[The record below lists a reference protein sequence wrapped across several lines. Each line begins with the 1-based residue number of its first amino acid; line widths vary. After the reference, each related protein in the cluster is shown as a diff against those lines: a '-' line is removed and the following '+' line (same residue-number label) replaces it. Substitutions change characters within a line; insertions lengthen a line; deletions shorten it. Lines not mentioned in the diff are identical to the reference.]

1 MPRMLDAPPLRA
13 GEVSYMVGML
23 CLVGGSHFLGH
34 SVTGDS
40 LFLLLLLSFPLI
52 MRSRFVARKDVPPP
66 GFLLVG
72 LGWMSAVV
80 GTSILLLFPFIT
92 LDAFWYSLANLLLFQ
107 GFLMFP
113 ILGIGAFLF
122 PRFFGLPNLHNLD
135 ESRSLPPGWIRR
147 AMLAGVCGVIVMLG
161 FIVEAKGELRLGP
174 LLRLLGAGIY
184 FGREVPFFRTFRN
197 HGTLGVCLG
206 TALLLLMTGMLCQA
220 LFPQYAKGMEHIVL
234 VGGFGLLTMTVA
246 TRVVLGHSGQTHRLK
261 IKIRPLTIAMGLIIL
276 SLATRISADV
286 FPQVMLTHHIYAAVI
301 WIAAALVWA
310 VKILPGV
317 LIADD
322 EE

>member
-1 MPRMLDAPPLRA
+1 M
-13 GEVSYMVGML
+13 EVSYIVGLL
-23 CLVGGSHFLGH
+23 CLVGGSHLLGYT
-34 SVTGDS
+34 VTGDG
-40 LFLLLLLSFPLI
+40 LFLLLLLSFPVI
-52 MRSRFVARKDVPPP
+52 MRSRFTARKDVPPP
-66 GFLLVG
+66 GFLLV
-72 LGWMSAVV
+72 LMGWLSAVV
-80 GTSILLLFPFIT
+80 GTSILLIFPFAN
-92 LDAFWYSLANLLLFQ
+92 LDLFWYLLANRLLFQ
-107 GFLMFP
+107 GFLLFP

-122 PRFFGLPNLHNLD
+122 PRFFGLPNLHNFD
-135 ESRSLPPGWIRR
+135 ESRSLPPGWKRR
-147 AMLAGVCGVIVMLG
+147 AVFAFVCGLIVLAGFV
-161 FIVEAKGELRLGP
+161 VEAKGGIRWGP

-184 FGREVPFFRTFRN
+184 LGKEVPFFRTFRN

-246 TRVVLGHSGQTHRLK
+246 TRVVFGHSGQTHRLK
-261 IKIRPLTIAMGLIIL
+261 SKIRPLTLVMWLIIL

-301 WIAAALVWA
+301 WIIAAIIWA